1 MSRPLRALK
10 DTITRE
16 GRCSLNSYDIVI
28 KNCHL
33 LTPDFAV
40 EKGKSVAVK
49 AGKIAAIA
57 DRQESI
63 DWQAAATIDGN
74 GKLVMPGLIDAHT
87 HTCQQML
94 RGKVADEFPM
104 IWARFLVPFESVLTE
119 DDVHLS
125 AQLAC
130 LEMIKSGTTSFAD
143 SGGRH
148 MHKVA
153 EAVIESGMRAAI
165 ARSTMDM
172 GGTVDGV
179 MVEST
184 HDAIARTE
192 DLYRAYN
199 GKGDGRVDIWF
210 ALRQVMTC
218 SPALVRA
225 VGEKAR
231 EHKTGIHAHLYEHR
245 DEVSFCLRNY
255 KKRPADFLDEM
266 GAMGPNLLT
275 AHNVAMAESDIR
287 LYAQRGVKAV
297 HCPHGNLTSHGFP
310 KTPHLVAAGV
320 SIGLG
325 CDGSA
330 GYSAS
335 VFEEIRTLRL
345 ATIAY
350 WGLPVFD
357 PVVLPC
363 RQVLKMATVGGAAAT
378 QHADSLGSIEV
389 GKKADLIT
397 VNIRQPHMMP
407 SHDLIHTLVE
417 SAGAQDVM
425 DSIIDGK
432 LIMKNREVLTLDEEK
447 ILADAEERIGDI
459 SKRAGFT
466 A

>member
-1 MSRPLRALK
+1 M
-10 DTITRE
+10 
-16 GRCSLNSYDIVI
+16 
-28 KNCHL
+28 
-33 LTPDFAV
+33 LTPDIAV
-40 EKGKSVAVK
+40 EQGKSVAIK
-49 AGKIAAIA
+49 DGRIAAIA
-57 DRQESI
+57 DARDAAQ
-63 DWQAAATIDGN
+63 WQADVALDGS
-74 GKLVMPGLIDAHT
+74 GKLLMPGLIDAHT

-119 DDVHLS
+119 EDVYLS

-153 EAVIESGMRAAI
+153 EAVIESGMRACV
-165 ARSTMDM
+165 ARSTMDI

-192 DLYRAYN
+192 DLYRGYH
-199 GKGDGRVDIWF
+199 GKGNGRVSIWF

-225 VGEKAR
+225 VGEKAA
-231 EHKTGIHAHLYEHR
+231 EYDTGIHAHLYEHR

-255 KKRPADFLDEM
+255 KKRPADFLNEM
-266 GAMGPNLLT
+266 GVLGPRLLT
-275 AHNVAMAESDIR
+275 AHNVAMAESDIK
-287 LYAQRGVKAV
+287 LYAERGVKAV

-310 KTPHLVAAGV
+310 KTPHLLAAGI

-335 VFEEIRTLRL
+335 LFEEIRTLRL

-363 RQVLKMATVGGAAAT
+363 PQVLRMATQGGAAAT
-378 QHADSLGSIEV
+378 RHADQLGAIEV
-389 GKKADLIT
+389 GRKADLIT
-397 VNIRQPHMMP
+397 LNIRQPHMMP
-407 SHDLIHTLVE
+407 SHNLVNTLVE

-425 DSIIDGK
+425 DSIIDGR
-432 LIMKNREVLTLDEEK
+432 LVMKDRSVLTLDEER
-447 ILADAEERIGDI
+447 ILAQAQERIGDI
-459 SKRAGFT
+459 ARRAGFGV
-466 A
+466 